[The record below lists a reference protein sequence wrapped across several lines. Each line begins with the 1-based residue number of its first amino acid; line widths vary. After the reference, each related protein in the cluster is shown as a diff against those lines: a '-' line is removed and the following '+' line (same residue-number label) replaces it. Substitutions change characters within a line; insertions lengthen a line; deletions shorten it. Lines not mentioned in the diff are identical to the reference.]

1 MKRSDFYYDLPQEL
15 IAQTPVEPR
24 DSSRLLAMNKN
35 TGEISHR
42 CFKDVLD
49 YFKPGDCLILN
60 NTKVLPA
67 RMYGTRIDTGSVV
80 EFLLLNQ
87 KSYDT
92 WEVITGPGKKARVGH
107 KFTFGNGILTAEVI
121 EVLPDGNRIAKF
133 GFEGNFF
140 EVIDKVGEMPLPHYI
155 TEKLE
160 DKNRYQ
166 TVYAKE
172 EGSAAAPTAGLHF
185 TPELMDKIRAKGVE
199 IGFVTLHVGLGTFRP
214 VKADNIEEHHMH
226 SEHYHLPAETADL
239 INKTKQN
246 GGRVFAVGTTCCRT
260 LESVA
265 AFRGEIKEDDGWTD
279 IFIYPGY
286 RFKCID
292 CLITNF
298 HLPESTLIM
307 LVSAFCG
314 YENTM
319 NAYKVAV
326 EEKYRFFSLGDSMII
341 FEEN

>member
-1 MKRSDFYYDLPQEL
+1 MKRSDFYYDLPKDL

-24 DSSRLLAMNKN
+24 DSSRMLAVNKV
-35 TGEISHR
+35 TGELSHKVFR
-42 CFKDVLD
+42 DITE
-49 YFKPGDCLILN
+49 YFRPGDCLILN
-60 NTKVLPA
+60 NTRVLPA
-67 RMYGTRIDTGSVV
+67 RMYGERVDTGSVV

-87 KSYDT
+87 RSYDT

-107 KFTFGNGILTAEVI
+107 KFTFAGGILTAEII
-121 EVLPDGNRIAKF
+121 EVLADGNRIAKF

-155 TEKLE
+155 TERLE
-160 DKNRYQ
+160 DKERYQ

-172 EGSAAAPTAGLHF
+172 QGSAAAPTAGLHF
-185 TPELMDKIRAKGVE
+185 TPELIEKIRSIGVE

-226 SEHYHLPAETADL
+226 SEHYYLPAETAEI
-239 INKTKQN
+239 INRTKSN

-265 AFRGEIKEDDGWTD
+265 TFKGKICEDDGWTN

-286 RFKCID
+286 DFKCID
-292 CLITNF
+292 CLVTNF

-319 NAYKVAV
+319 NAYRIAV
-326 EEKYRFFSLGDSMII
+326 EEKYRFFSFGDACI
-341 FEEN
+341 FYGE